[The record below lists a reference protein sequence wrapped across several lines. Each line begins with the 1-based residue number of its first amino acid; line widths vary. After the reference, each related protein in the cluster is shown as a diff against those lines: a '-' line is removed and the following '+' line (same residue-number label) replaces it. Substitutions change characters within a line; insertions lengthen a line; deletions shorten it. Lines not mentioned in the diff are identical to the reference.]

1 MTSKIINMADKLRD
15 EQDLKLEALFRSEPV
30 ADDGFSARVMS
41 RIRRRIWVRRLALPV
56 AFAVGGGIA
65 LKPLLQL
72 ATAMPNL
79 VDVVPAG
86 LISLD
91 HLPLDRLPQLSTLL
105 FGAALLMA
113 VMMASKILEE

>member
-1 MTSKIINMADKLRD
+1 MADKLRD